1 MEVVSGV
8 WIFIDLVQF
17 LTIATSLLGYVIKVH
32 FNMVG
37 EELFDNILNIFF
49 NYSKIY
55 DWLVISGAVSAMI
68 VIGVLVVYLG
78 VEFRQEVKEDT
89 KKKLLSYCAL
99 TGTVSIGLFEFFS
112 QVMANNLINI
122 VARLLRREL

>member
-1 MEVVSGV
+1 M

-37 EELFDNILNIFF
+37 EDLFDNILNIFF

-68 VIGVLVVYLG
+68 VIVVLVVYLG
-78 VEFRQEVKEDT
+78 VEFKQEVKEDT
-89 KKKLLSYCAL
+89 KKKTVELLCVD
-99 TGTVSIGLFEFFS
+99 GDGVDW
-112 QVMANNLINI
+112 V
-122 VARLLRREL
+122 V